1 MDEEHRKESEQ
12 EVMERFDR
20 EVRAA
25 ALEASN
31 EYRKEHGY
39 PLMTA
44 EEVADVD
51 ILSALKERFGGGD
64 KTEASK

>member
-1 MDEEHRKESEQ
+1 MDKEHRQESEQ

-20 EVRAA
+20 EIRAA

-39 PLMTA
+39 PLITA
-44 EEVADVD
+44 EDVADVD
-51 ILSALKERFGGGD
+51 ILSSLKERFGIGEN
-64 KTEASK
+64 TEESK